1 MKNGKKP
8 TREQW
13 KFLEKKGIDT
23 KNILVERDMPKEM
36 VIVDRVS
43 GEVKRIAKD

>member
-23 KNILVERDMPKEM
+23 KNVLVERDMPKEI
-36 VIVDRVS
+36 VIINRVS
-43 GEVKRIAKD
+43 GEVKRITKD